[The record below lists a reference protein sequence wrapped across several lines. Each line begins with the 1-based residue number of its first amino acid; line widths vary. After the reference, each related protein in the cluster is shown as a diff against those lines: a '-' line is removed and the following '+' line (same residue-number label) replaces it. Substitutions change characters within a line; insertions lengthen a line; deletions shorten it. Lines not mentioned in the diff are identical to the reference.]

1 MNKLKLNKK
10 LKSVILDVP
19 RNSVMK
25 YGKVRVVRARE
36 IKSPFNDV
44 DCRTEVDIKISAIVK
59 STLGVWLPLSGY
71 GPRSIR
77 KFLRKNKQN
86 VNNTV
91 NSWTKLW
98 GLPSDYNI
106 TISNIE
112 ILDNPCKL

>member
-1 MNKLKLNKK
+1 MNKRKLNKK

-44 DCRTEVDIKISAIVK
+44 DFRTEVDIKISAIVK
-59 STLGVWLPLSGY
+59 NTMGRWLPIGVY

-77 KFLRKNKQN
+77 KFLRNSEQN
-86 VNNTV
+86 VTNTV

-106 TISNIE
+106 TLTNIE
-112 ILDNPCKL
+112 ILNNPCKL